1 MYSKLRSTNM
11 TKEEK
16 AQREFL
22 KMLFSEENQTR
33 AVHKA
38 VEQSSRDQDKILK
51 KYQKMIAKK
60 A

>member
-1 MYSKLRSTNM
+1 M

>member
-1 MYSKLRSTNM
+1 MSN
-11 TKEEK
+11 EEK

-60 A
+60 S